1 MSITN
6 IASNTT
12 ARVAAGVLGI
22 AMALSLSFG
31 AVVAPAQAQDAAVIA
46 ALQAQIASL
55 MAQLAA
61 LSGGST
67 AGAGVC
73 PYTWTRNLQQGAT
86 GADVMKL
93 QQFLN
98 SDSAT
103 MVAASGAGSKG
114 AETSTFGP
122 ATKAAVIKFQNKYTA
137 EILAPVGLSAGNG
150 NFFASTRAKANS
162 LCTTATTP
170 TNPTNPN
177 PGTGLMV
184 SAAAQPAN
192 SLAVENGSRVP
203 FTKFTLTA
211 GNDGDVT
218 VNSVVVSRT
227 GVMNKTAFDG
237 VMLLDENGSIVGT
250 DKVLNSNDQ
259 ATIGTTMVIPRGTS
273 KTFTVAAN
281 MDENLDGEAG
291 EVGGF
296 AVVAINTS
304 ATVSGSLPING
315 ATHTVNATLVIGSAD
330 VTTSSFDPNGD
341 QSKEIGTTGQRFAG
355 VRITAGSSED
365 VRIRSIRWYQTG
377 SAGSADLANIKTV
390 VDGTEYNTSVS
401 ADGKY
406 YEASFGSGIV
416 VAKGFSAEIYIK
428 GDIVGT
434 GAKDRTIIFNLD
446 KTTDLY
452 ITGEKYGYGIS
463 PTTSAS
469 TATAG
474 AGTQFTSAA
483 GTTNPWFSGSV
494 FTITAGSATSISK
507 ANEVPAQNIAVNV
520 QNQVLGGF
528 VTDIKGEPLTVQ
540 SMVFEFATTSGS
552 ASSAVLFGGD
562 LMTSVSLVNQNG
574 AVVAGPVDAVD
585 GTSGDNKQQ
594 VTFSDSVTFPV
605 GKQVYTIKGK
615 LASGTDNNT
624 IFTASTTP
632 KAWTNVKGE
641 TTGSSIT
648 LTNGAFSM
656 NAMTVKGAALAIS
669 VASTPSAQNIV
680 AGAQDFTFAKYQL
693 DATQSGED
701 VRFSSIPLQLTFA
714 TGAVTDLTNCQLF
727 DGATPLNTGSNN
739 VNPSGTSP
747 ASNTF
752 TLDSSLTIPKGTI
765 KTLDVKCDVSGAA
778 TGTFSWGIAASP
790 SITVTGINS
799 NVDVTETVTASAGQ
813 TMTVASGTLAVSLD
827 SSSPSYKMVPANST
841 DVVVAAYKFRPTNE
855 DVTLRRVGLKLT
867 NTASS
872 SSSDLVRVTLW
883 VGATQIG
890 AATFT
895 GANNNATSTNAAG
908 TGEMS
913 YVLPKD
919 TDTVVTVKA
928 DISAIGTN
936 QPAVA
941 GHLIA
946 IDVDT
951 GGSGSTANTM
961 GSGAGSGSTIAAT
974 GSTAVSGV
982 RIFKSVPTL
991 TYSTAGATL
1000 FNGVNDLL
1008 VLNVSSD
1015 AKGETQLHKLVFTL
1029 ATTTV
1034 TLASPTFT
1042 GPNGNVSSSTNSIM
1056 TTGTTITVYFDS
1068 TSNTQDRSISAGQT
1082 KTYTLRGTITGLT
1095 GSNSGSVST
1104 ALDADTAFPSLAAS
1118 TFMGKATLADIASQ
1132 SIIWSPNST
1141 STGIATGANDWTNG
1155 YGLPGCFASAGLGN
1169 DCTARVLAK

>member
-6 IASNTT
+6 IASNTS

-31 AVVAPAQAQDAAVIA
+31 AVVAPASAQDASVIA
-46 ALQAQIASL
+46 ALQAQINSL
-55 MAQLAA
+55 LAQLAA
-61 LSGGST
+61 LQGGSST
-67 AGAGVC
+67 PAAGVC
-73 PYTWTRNLQQGAT
+73 PYTWTRNLEVGAT

-98 SDSAT
+98 SSSDT
-103 MVAASGAGSKG
+103 RVAATGAGSPG
-114 AETSTFGP
+114 AETQYFGP
-122 ATKAAVIKFQNKYTA
+122 ATRAAVMKFQTKNS
-137 EILAPVGLSAGNG
+137 IAPVAGYVG
-150 NFFASTRAKANS
+150 PLTRASLNS
-162 LCTTATTP
+162 KCTTATPTTP
-170 TNPTNPN
+170 TTPST
-177 PGTGLMV
+177 GTGLMV

-192 SLAVENGSRVP
+192 ALAVGGASRVP

-227 GVMNKTAFDG
+227 GVMNKVVFSG
-237 VMLLDENGSIVGT
+237 VVLLDDMGNIIGT

-273 KTFTVAAN
+273 KTYTVAGN
-281 MDENLDGEAG
+281 MAALATLADHTGEIG
-291 EVGGF
+291 GLSVVG
-296 AVVAINTS
+296 VNTS
-304 ATVSGSLPING
+304 ATVTGSLPVMG
-315 ATHTVNATLVIGSAD
+315 ATHTINGTLVIGTAD
-330 VTTSSFDPNGD
+330 VTISSFDPNGD

-355 VRITAGSSED
+355 VRVTAGSAED

-377 SAGSADLANIKTV
+377 SAGSSDLANIKTV
-390 VDGTEYNTSVS
+390 VDGTEYSTTVS
-401 ADGKY
+401 SDGKY

-434 GAKDRTIIFNLD
+434 GAANRTIIFNLD
-446 KTTDLY
+446 KVTDLY
-452 ITGEKYGYGIS
+452 VTGEKYGYGIS

-469 TATAG
+469 TASAG
-474 AGTQFTSAA
+474 AGTQFTSAS

-507 ANEVPAQNIAVNV
+507 ANEVPAQNVAVNV

-528 VTDIKGEPLTVQ
+528 ITDFKGEPVTVQ
-540 SMVFEFATTSGS
+540 SMIFSFATTTTVSGS
-552 ASSAVLFGGD
+552 PFGSY

-574 AVVAGPVDAVD
+574 SVVAGPVDAVD

-594 VTFSDSVTFPV
+594 VTFTDSVTFPV
-605 GKQVYTIKGK
+605 GKQVYTLKGK
-615 LASGTDNNT
+615 INSSTPNNT
-624 IFTASTTP
+624 VFQASTTP
-632 KAWTNVKGE
+632 SNWTNVKGE
-641 TTGSSIT
+641 VTGNSIT
-648 LTNGAFSM
+648 LTNGAFTM
-656 NAMTVKGAALAIS
+656 NSMTVKGATLAIS
-669 VASTPSAQNIV
+669 VASTPSAQSIV
-680 AGAQDFTFAKYQL
+680 AGAQDFTFAKYQF

-701 VRFSSIPLQLTFA
+701 VRFSSIPLKYTFA
-714 TGAVTDLTNCQLF
+714 GGAVTSNLTNCQLF
-727 DGATPLNTGSNN
+727 DGATALNTGSNN
-739 VNPSGTSP
+739 VNPSVATG
-747 ASNTF
+747 NNETF
-752 TLDSSLTIPKGTI
+752 TLDNSLVISKGTI
-765 KTLDVKCDVSGAA
+765 KTLDLKCDVSGSAS
-778 TGTFSWGIAASP
+778 GSFNWGIAAAP
-790 SITVTGINS
+790 SITVTGVNS
-799 NVDVTETVTASAGQ
+799 NVDVTETITASVGQ
-813 TMTVASGTLAVSLD
+813 VMTVASGSLAVSLD
-827 SSSPSYKMVPANST
+827 SSSPSYKMVPAGST

-855 DVTLRRVGLKLT
+855 DVNLRRVGLKLT

-883 VGATQIG
+883 VGSTQIG

-895 GANNNATSTNAAG
+895 GANTNATSTNASG
-908 TGEMS
+908 TGDMS

-919 TDTVVTVKA
+919 TDTVITVKA
-928 DISAIGTN
+928 DLASIGTN
-936 QPAVA
+936 QPATS

-946 IDVDT
+946 IDVDANST
-951 GGSGSTANTM
+951 GNTQGTGV
-961 GSGAGSGSTIAAT
+961 GSGATIDASGT
-974 GSTAVSGV
+974 TAVAGV
-982 RIFKSVPTL
+982 RIFKSVPTF

-1034 TLASPTFT
+1034 TVASPTFT
-1042 GPNGNVSSSTNSIM
+1042 GPNGSVGSSSPIVGN
-1056 TTGTTITVYFDS
+1056 GTTITVYFDS
-1068 TSNTQDRSISAGQT
+1068 ASNTQDRSIPAGQT
-1082 KTYTLRGTITGLT
+1082 KTYTLRGTVTGLT

-1104 ALDADTAFPSLAAS
+1104 ALDADTAYPVLAAS
-1118 TFMGKATLADIASQ
+1118 TFMGKATLAEIASQ

-1141 STGIATGANDWTNG
+1141 STGISTATNDWTNG
-1155 YGLPGCFASAGLGN
+1155 YGLPGCFATAGLGN